1 MRGWFHKDSSNL
13 FTAQLRQVND
23 IWFYR
28 IFWGKEKEYS
38 IQCLKSVNSTLF
50 TSASR
55 QLNLKLPQPNVK
67 HAIAHVFSFW
77 WFYIV
82 NEH

>member
-1 MRGWFHKDSSNL
+1 MRGWFHKDSSYL

-55 QLNLKLPQPNVK
+55 QLNLKLPQPNFK

-77 WFYIV
+77 WFYVV